1 MFPVQR
7 LYPNI
12 TSDFKKYSSIFIS
25 DAIAK
30 GLRNEITIV
39 DQESSTS
46 TYARIV
52 AYQNDSGN
60 YEDYEVILSAAFSQ
74 YVWIICDVLLRSADY
89 FTMIET
95 SNQFGGVEYLI
106 EDNKRHLAMTDQEI
120 LEKYPDF
127 ISLSNIRQFKD
138 QCRRANLLLK
148 NTNLIK
154 DFEDEL
160 HLAQR
165 LISSGNISWIN
176 VDDYAHLDMNHE
188 GYGGVVNSLCVKAH
202 TFILLHELNHCLLN
216 HFNDNVHPQKEKEKE
231 ADEHAFKK
239 MYDSAPTEEKFTVGC
254 ALLAQMITTLFLS
267 PNLKRV
273 DSHPR
278 ADERLINVYNY
289 IKGDNP
295 KYTYM
300 LVYGFNLW
308 SKIAKKSDSP
318 APLNITDPK
327 FLDSIVAYFTNI

>member
-1 MFPVQR
+1 MFPAQR

-12 TSDFKKYSSIFIS
+12 TLDFKKYSSIFIS
-25 DAIAK
+25 EAIAN

-46 TYARIV
+46 TFAKIV
-52 AYQNDSGN
+52 AHKNNDDN
-60 YEDYEVILSAAFSQ
+60 YNDYEVILSAAFSQ
-74 YVWIICDVLLRSADY
+74 YIWIICDVLLRSADY
-89 FTMIET
+89 FTIVET
-95 SNQFGGVEYLI
+95 SDQFGGVEYLI
-106 EDNKRHLAMTDQEI
+106 EDNERHLAMTDQEI
-120 LEKYPDF
+120 LEEYPDF

-148 NTNLIK
+148 NTNIIK

-176 VDDYAHLDMNHE
+176 VEDYANLDMNHE

-216 HFNDNVHPQKEKEKE
+216 HFNDKVHPQKEKEKD
-231 ADEHAFKK
+231 ADEHALKK
-239 MYDSAPTEEKFTVGC
+239 MYDSVPIEEKFTVGF
-254 ALLAQMITTLFLS
+254 ALLAQMIIALFLS
-267 PNLKRV
+267 PELKRV

-278 ADERLINVYNY
+278 ADERLFNVYKY
-289 IKGDNP
+289 IKDDNP
-295 KYTYM
+295 KYSYM

-308 SKIAKKSDSP
+308 SIIAEKRDSP

-327 FLDSIVAYFTNI
+327 SIDSIFNYFAKI